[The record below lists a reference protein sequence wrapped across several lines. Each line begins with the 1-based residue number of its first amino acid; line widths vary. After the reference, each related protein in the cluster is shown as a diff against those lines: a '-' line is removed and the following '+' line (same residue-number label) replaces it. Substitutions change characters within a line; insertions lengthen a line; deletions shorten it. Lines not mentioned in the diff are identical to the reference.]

1 MENVMRNNIVLALAL
16 AGFIATPALADT
28 WNIDGKH
35 SQANFRVRHMMVSN
49 VNGTISGIKGTAEY
63 DGKDIKGLK
72 VDATLDVNTINTN
85 EAGRDE
91 HLKGDDFFN
100 AAKYPT
106 ITFKSKRVEQKAN
119 GEFQLVGDL
128 TMHGVTKE
136 VALDVEGPAPV
147 IKDKK
152 GVEHTG
158 ATAKAKVN
166 RKDFGIEYNSVL
178 EAGGVA
184 IGETVD
190 ITLDIELLKPSA
202 DNKAAK

>member
-1 MENVMRNNIVLALAL
+1 MRNNIVLALTL
-16 AGFIATPALADT
+16 AAFAAAPSAMAAT
-28 WNIDGKH
+28 WNIDSKH
-35 SQANFRVRHMMVSN
+35 SQANFKVRHMMVSN

-63 DGKDIKGLK
+63 DGKDIKNLK
-72 VDATLDVNTINTN
+72 VDATLDVNTVNTN
-85 EAGRDE
+85 EPGRDE
-91 HLKGDDFFN
+91 HLKGEDFFN
-100 AAKYPT
+100 VAKFPT
-106 ITFKSKRVEQKAN
+106 MTFKSKRVEQKSD
-119 GEFQLVGDL
+119 GTFQLVGDL

-136 VALDVEGPAPV
+136 VALDVEGPAPI

-158 ATAKAKVN
+158 ATARTKVK

-184 IGETVD
+184 IGDDVD

-202 DNKAAK
+202 DEKASR